1 MNSDLLEETLV
12 LRNRY
17 DDEPLH
23 SDHVAMLAVQLFDAL
38 EPWHRLGPRERELQQ
53 CSALLHDIGW
63 SQTVEGRRHHK
74 KSAKLILK
82 EKWRHLSPEEVTIV
96 AQLAR
101 YHRKSPPQPK
111 HKEFH
116 ALTPSAQRKVM
127 ILGGI
132 LRQADALD
140 RTHIQKIA
148 GVSARVTDDALIVEV
163 KSPKPWPE
171 EKAIFEKK
179 RDMLESASTR
189 AVKCENA
196 K

>member
-17 DDEPLH
+17 DDEPIH
-23 SDHVAMLAVQLFDAL
+23 SDHVTKLALQLFDAL

-63 SQTVEGRRHHK
+63 SQTVEGRGHHK
-74 KSAKLILK
+74 KSARLILR
-82 EKWRHLSPEEVTIV
+82 EKWRHLSPEEVEIV
-96 AQLAR
+96 SQVAR
-101 YHRKSPPQPK
+101 YHRKSPPKPQ

-116 ALTPSAQRKVM
+116 ALTPAAQRKVM
-127 ILGGI
+127 ILAGI

-140 RTHIQKIA
+140 RMHIQKVA
-148 GVSARVTDDALIVEV
+148 AVRARVSNEALVVEV
-163 KSPKPWPE
+163 KSTQPWPE
-171 EKAIFEKK
+171 ERAIFEKK
-179 RDMLESASTR
+179 RDMLETAAMR
-189 AVKCENA
+189 AVKCENW